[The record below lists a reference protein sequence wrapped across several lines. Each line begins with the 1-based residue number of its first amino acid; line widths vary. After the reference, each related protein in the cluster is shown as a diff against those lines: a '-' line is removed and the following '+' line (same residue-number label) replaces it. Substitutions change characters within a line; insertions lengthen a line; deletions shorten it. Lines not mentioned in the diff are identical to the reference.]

1 MKGRSII
8 PFSKKAKRQT
18 RNAPIHVHGHVD
30 GIDSRMDNIDN
41 EGFSL
46 HSCLIT
52 HDSYVVILIV
62 NS

>member
-18 RNAPIHVHGHVD
+18 RNAPIHVE